1 MAPSP
6 PHDQQQA
13 ADDQEAVA
21 TLAVEVAE
29 TETTTATTTTTTT
42 TTLAVPA
49 AGEEESG
56 APKEDP
62 LSPVVTLPSDDTN
75 NSAHTSST
83 TTIAGD
89 EVDTDSVHVL
99 QEQQQRV
106 QVVEE
111 LLVIGQE
118 EGDSSELLPTE
129 VTLVDVDAAIVTEP
143 VDDFDVGVDVD
154 VDALGLGLGEAGE
167 VIVGVEGV
175 EVCEGGEFVA
185 MATKEEVKPS
195 HTVTMPSSLPV
206 DDVPPDDTIP
216 GDTLADK
223 SIAEGVAGDGAGGDD
238 VVSKKV
244 TEVTEKTVTIVEET
258 VTTVEEVVP
267 RTGEVVSKSVTDTV
281 KVDKLSTLN
290 ESVVTGT
297 EEAMDTEADKIAK
310 KRLREDEAAAEANVE
325 EVGEDGALVK
335 RVKADVGGDAVN
347 DVEMGEEKEAKVA
360 AAVAPVKLGPK
371 VFSSSVE
378 MFTYFYDFLHAWN
391 VNENIN
397 KVRYSPW
404 KIERVGILLWLLS
417 FLLN

>member
-6 PHDQQQA
+6 PHDQP
-13 ADDQEAVA
+13 DDQEAVV
-21 TLAVEVAE
+21 THPVEVAA
-29 TETTTATTTTTTT
+29 TETTTTTTTIT

-49 AGEEESG
+49 AEEKES
-56 APKEDP
+56 APPKEDP

-75 NSAHTSST
+75 NSALTSPA

-89 EVDTDSVHVL
+89 ELDTDSGHVL
-99 QEQQQRV
+99 QQPRV

-111 LLVIGQE
+111 LLVVDQE
-118 EGDSSELLPTE
+118 EGDSSLLPTE

-154 VDALGLGLGEAGE
+154 VDALGLGLGEAEE

-185 MATKEEVKPS
+185 MTTKEEAKPS
-195 HTVTMPSSLPV
+195 HTISMPSSLPV

-223 SIAEGVAGDGAGGDD
+223 SIAEGVAGDEAGGDH
-238 VVSKKV
+238 VASKKV
-244 TEVTEKTVTIVEET
+244 KEVTEKTVTIVEET

-267 RTGEVVSKSVTDTV
+267 GTGEVVSKSVTDTV
-281 KVDKLSTLN
+281 TIDEVSTLKD
-290 ESVVTGT
+290 SVVTGG

-310 KRLREDEAAAEANVE
+310 KRVREDEAPVETNVE
-325 EVGEDGALVK
+325 EVGEDGGLVK
-335 RVKADVGGDAVN
+335 RVKADVGGDAEN
-347 DVEMGEEKEAKVA
+347 DVEMGEEAEAKA
-360 AAVAPVKLGPK
+360 GAAVPVKLGPK
-371 VFSSSVE
+371 VFNSAVE

-391 VNENIN
+391 VNQDVN
-397 KVRYSPW
+397 KVRYSQW
-404 KIERVGILLWLLS
+404 K
-417 FLLN
+417 N

>member
-1 MAPSP
+1 MARSP
-6 PHDQQQA
+6 PHDQQQGP
-13 ADDQEAVA
+13 DDQEAGA
-21 TLAVEVAE
+21 TLPVEVAE
-29 TETTTATTTTTTT
+29 TETTTATTTTSRTA
-42 TTLAVPA
+42 TLAVPA
-49 AGEEESG
+49 AEEKESG
-56 APKEDP
+56 ALKEDP

-83 TTIAGD
+83 TTVAGD
-89 EVDTDSVHVL
+89 ELDTDSVHAL
-99 QEQQQRV
+99 QRQQRV

-111 LLVIGQE
+111 LLVVDQE

-154 VDALGLGLGEAGE
+154 VDALGLGLGEAEE
-167 VIVGVEGV
+167 VLVGVEGV

-185 MATKEEVKPS
+185 MAPKHEKKSKQGKKPK

-223 SIAEGVAGDGAGGDD
+223 SIAEGVAGDKAGVDD

-244 TEVTEKTVTIVEET
+244 TEVTEKMVTIVEET

-267 RTGEVVSKSVTDTV
+267 STGEVVSKSITGTV
-281 KVDKLSTLN
+281 KVDKVSTLN
-290 ESVVTGT
+290 ESVETGT

-310 KRLREDEAAAEANVE
+310 KRLREAEVEANVE

-347 DVEMGEEKEAKVA
+347 DVEMGEEKEAA
-360 AAVAPVKLGPK
+360 APVKLGPK
-371 VFSSSVE
+371 VFNSSVE
-378 MFTYFYDFLHAWN
+378 MFTYFYDLLHAWN
-391 VNENIN
+391 VNENLN
-397 KVRYSPW
+397 KVRYPPW
-404 KIERVGILLWLLS
+404 NSEILGIFLWLLS
-417 FLLN
+417 LQLN

>member
-13 ADDQEAVA
+13 PDDQEAVG
-21 TLAVEVAE
+21 TLLPVEVAE
-29 TETTTATTTTTTT
+29 TETETATTTTTTTTT

-49 AGEEESG
+49 AEEEESG

-62 LSPVVTLPSDDTN
+62 LSPVVTLPSDDTT

-83 TTIAGD
+83 TTITGD
-89 EVDTDSVHVL
+89 ELDTDSVHVL
-99 QEQQQRV
+99 QQQQQQRV

-111 LLVIGQE
+111 LLVVGQE

-154 VDALGLGLGEAGE
+154 VDALGLGLGEAEE

-185 MATKEEVKPS
+185 MTTKEEVKPS

-223 SIAEGVAGDGAGGDD
+223 SIAEGVAGDEAGGD
-238 VVSKKV
+238 VVVVNKK
-244 TEVTEKTVTIVEET
+244 VTEKTVTVVEET
-258 VTTVEEVVP
+258 VTMVEEVVP
-267 RTGEVVSKSVTDTV
+267 GTGEVVSKSVTDTV
-281 KVDKLSTLN
+281 KVDQVSTLN
-290 ESVVTGT
+290 ESVATGT

-325 EVGEDGALVK
+325 EVGEDGASVK
-335 RVKADVGGDAVN
+335 RVKADVGGDAVD

-360 AAVAPVKLGPK
+360 AAAPVKLGPK
-371 VFSSSVE
+371 VFNSSVE
-378 MFTYFYDFLHAWN
+378 MFTYFYDLLHAWN
-391 VNENIN
+391 VNENVN
-397 KVRYSPW
+397 KV
-404 KIERVGILLWLLS
+404 K
-417 FLLN
+417 